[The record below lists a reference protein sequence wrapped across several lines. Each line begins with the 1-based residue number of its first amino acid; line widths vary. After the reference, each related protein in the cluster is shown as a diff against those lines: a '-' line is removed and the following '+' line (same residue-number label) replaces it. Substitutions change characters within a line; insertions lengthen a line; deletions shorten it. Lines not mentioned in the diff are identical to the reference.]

1 MRKTNCCRAALLA
14 LAAAAALSAAPAA
27 RASFSLPGVE
37 TYGETE
43 DSPAQAFLRR
53 HFTKLIV
60 AVPVAAGII
69 IILIM
74 GPSDVSDA
82 LLRVPRRRR
91 SLLGDI
97 FFGGG
102 GFGSGGFGGGSGKD
116 PWL

>member
-1 MRKTNCCRAALLA
+1 MKNTRYCRAALLA
-14 LAAAAALSAAPAA
+14 LAAAAALWTAPAA
-27 RASFSLPGVE
+27 AAFSLPGVE
-37 TYGETE
+37 SYDETE
-43 DSPAQAFLRR
+43 DNPAQAFLRR
-53 HFTKLIV
+53 HFTKLII
-60 AVPVAAGII
+60 AVPIAAGVI

-102 GFGSGGFGGGSGKD
+102 GFGSGGFGGGSGND
-116 PWL
+116 PWR